1 MQKVNKTLLDIAGE
15 KAEMFRDR
23 GLDIL
28 ILPAQAQHQ
37 NPQMKEQHPD
47 HIVANMK
54 FLEHSF

>member
-15 KAEMFRDR
+15 KAEMLFRDR

-37 NPQMKEQHPD
+37 NSQMKEQHPD
-47 HIVANMK
+47 HIVAIQGG
-54 FLEHSF
+54 SF